1 MSQGTDKLNR
11 LSAGIAGI
19 AVRLLLFTC
28 FLLAVV
34 RGASAAY
41 RFGYDAFYEGNA
53 AEAPGTEVF
62 VTIPEGAD
70 VQDVARLLKQ
80 KGLVDNVWA
89 VRLQAAFLGLGV
101 KPGSYVLNSSETVEE
116 LLEQL
121 NAGVENDRTE
131 TEKAK

>member
-1 MSQGTDKLNR
+1 MSQRTDKLNR

-19 AVRLLLFTC
+19 SVRLLLLTC
-28 FLLAVV
+28 LLLAIV

-41 RFGYDAFYEGNA
+41 RFGYDAFFEGDV

-70 VQDVARLLKQ
+70 VRDAAQLLKQ
-80 KGLVDNVWA
+80 KGLVDNIWA
-89 VRLQAAFLGLGV
+89 VRLQAVFLGLDV

-121 NAGVENDRTE
+121 NAGAENGGAE